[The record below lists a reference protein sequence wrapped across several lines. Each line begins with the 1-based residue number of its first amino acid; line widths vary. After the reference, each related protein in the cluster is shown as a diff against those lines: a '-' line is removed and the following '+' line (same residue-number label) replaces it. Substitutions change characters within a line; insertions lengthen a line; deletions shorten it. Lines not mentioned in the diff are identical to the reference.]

1 MKVAIE
7 EGRKGAEKAKETG
20 ETFFFF
26 STYRGDVLVRKRRGK
41 EEDGG
46 NEGLV

>member
-20 ETFFFF
+20 ETFWLGKGEE
-26 STYRGDVLVRKRRGK
+26 RRKR
-41 EEDGG
+41 DVV
-46 NEGLV
+46 GLLLPAVL